1 VHASVLRAAADVL
14 MERGNEEFS
23 IAEVAAR
30 AGVHETSI
38 YRRWGTKGALA
49 VDASLRV
56 AEVAI
61 AIPDTGAL
69 RTDLAALLERV
80 SGFLTSAQGEAFLA
94 LAASRR
100 PEVVAARR
108 GYFQQRFD
116 LALVI
121 FERAVARGELPPSVD
136 SRMLLEVLI
145 APLYLRLLVTG
156 EPVAGWP
163 REEMIDRLL
172 AAYA

>member
-1 VHASVLRAAADVL
+1 VRSSVLQAAAAVL
-14 MERGNEEFS
+14 MEQGSEDFS

-49 VDASLRV
+49 VDASLQF
-56 AEVAI
+56 AEAAI

-69 RTDLAALLERV
+69 RTDLIALLDRV
-80 SGFLTSAQGEAFLA
+80 AGFLTSAQGQAFLA
-94 LAASRR
+94 LTASRR

-108 GYFQQRFD
+108 SYFQQRFD

-121 FERAVARGELPPSVD
+121 FDRAVGRGELPADVEPSMV
-136 SRMLLEVLI
+136 LEALI

-156 EPVAGWP
+156 EPLDEWP
-163 REEMIDRLL
+163 RDEMVDRLL
-172 AAYA
+172 AAWA